1 MYKNYFYLLRCI
13 NELSRI
19 INDAAI
25 LEIYTQEKDKLF
37 LHVPLKDKPFFHLI
51 ISVNP
56 QTFYLSVKDEHHKA
70 RKNTFTF
77 FSEYMPLKIDN
88 IEIALGERIICISIE
103 KGKLFIIF
111 RGIDSNFLFID
122 NAGNI
127 NPFKKIKDKFRS
139 EIVSIVNQTEL
150 INSFESL
157 APLLSQVDFDKAGK
171 NIPCLG
177 KEIIN
182 ETLSRKGKPQ
192 DNLSDVIMSILY
204 DKIAVYSDDSAG
216 KTRFHPESFL
226 TYMKPIDYQKYESY
240 FVALGKYFISAYT
253 KSKIINIRKEVEK
266 YLETNIEKTS
276 NKLNNLMG
284 RIKSGSKETLYQ
296 QYGNVLISNIQNV
309 KKGLREIELLDYDS
323 GSNIKIPL
331 NNKLTPQQ
339 NIKNYYD
346 KARSE
351 KIEFEKSKELYTDN
365 KKEYD
370 HLIRNNEKLLLAKD
384 DDEILQIKKELKMKL
399 KQSLPEERS
408 KSSLYRHY
416 IVQGKYNVYVGK
428 DSKNNDTLTTQF
440 AKQNDFWFHARSVS
454 GSHVVLRVENSK
466 EPIPKNILQ
475 KVASLTAF
483 YSKSKTSKLAP
494 VTYTLKKYV
503 TKNKSHEPGQVTVL
517 KENVLLVRPEIPKD
531 CEMVQDE

>member
-1 MYKNYFYLLRCI
+1 
-13 NELSRI
+13 
-19 INDAAI
+19 
-25 LEIYTQEKDKLF
+25 
-37 LHVPLKDKPFFHLI
+37 
-51 ISVNP
+51 
-56 QTFYLSVKDEHHKA
+56 
-70 RKNTFTF
+70 
-77 FSEYMPLKIDN
+77 MPLKIDN

-111 RGIDSNFLFID
+111 RGIDSNILFVD
-122 NAGNI
+122 STGNI

-139 EIVSIVNQTEL
+139 EITSIVNQTEL

-157 APLLSQVDFDKAGK
+157 APLLSQVDFNKAGK
-171 NIPCLG
+171 NLPCLG

-182 ETLSRKGKPQ
+182 ETLSRKSKPQ
-192 DNLSDVIMSILY
+192 DNLPDVIKSILY
-204 DKIAVYSDDSAG
+204 DKIAVYADDLAG

-226 TYMKPIDYQKYESY
+226 TFIKPIDYQKYESY
-240 FVALGKYFISAYT
+240 FVALGKYFTTAYT
-253 KSKIINIRKEVEK
+253 KSKIINTRKEVEK
-266 YLETNIEKTS
+266 YLEINIEKTS

-284 RIKSGSKETLYQ
+284 RIKSGSQEVLYQ

-309 KKGLREIELLDYDS
+309 KKGMREIELLDYDS
-323 GSNIKIPL
+323 GSGSNIKIPL
-331 NNKLTPQQ
+331 DHKLSPQQ

-351 KIEFEKSKELYTDN
+351 KIEFEKSKELYTEN

-370 HLIRNNEKLLLAKD
+370 HLIRNKEKLLLAKD
-384 DDEILQIKKELKMKL
+384 DNEILQIKKELKMKL
-399 KQSLPEERS
+399 KQSLPEERT
-408 KSSLYRHY
+408 KNSLYRHY
-416 IVQGKYNVYVGK
+416 IVQGKYHVYVGK

-475 KVASLTAF
+475 KVASITAF

-503 TKNKSHEPGQVTVL
+503 TKNKGHEPGQVTVL